1 MLKRSE
7 TQNSSIQTSPP
18 TFLHPLNLTH
28 STHST
33 PKRLRCARKEVE
45 KGVGRP
51 QVVGGKSSMCAM
63 KTGHG
68 SREPVCSLEGAKQ
81 LPRRAAAEP
90 HAFRPRHAA
99 RQWKTGRKGS
109 QIALR
114 STEFLYQVARVVMT
128 ARQRDGLSQQP
139 AASPAASRRRG
150 SRQPGSHTRWQ
161 HPPTHTDVDARVA
174 LPRAGPLSRA
184 QGAENASCR
193 QAVDRQRTVEQA
205 AEPMGAPRRAFDAGR
220 FAARAQ
226 DTDEQAVRGVALVVS
241 AAEDVADA
249 IRPQSRSPRS
259 WRRVRSA

>member
-7 TQNSSIQTSPP
+7 TQNSSTIQTSPP

-45 KGVGRP
+45 KGCGQTTGCGWQEQYVCDEDRP
-51 QVVGGKSSMCAM
+51 RV
-63 KTGHG
+63 
-68 SREPVCSLEGAKQ
+68 REPVCSLEGAKQ

-139 AASPAASRRRG
+139 AASPAASRWRG

-184 QGAENASCR
+184 
-193 QAVDRQRTVEQA
+193 
-205 AEPMGAPRRAFDAGR
+205 
-220 FAARAQ
+220 
-226 DTDEQAVRGVALVVS
+226 
-241 AAEDVADA
+241 
-249 IRPQSRSPRS
+249 
-259 WRRVRSA
+259 

>member
-1 MLKRSE
+1 MCDE
-7 TQNSSIQTSPP
+7 D
-18 TFLHPLNLTH
+18 
-28 STHST
+28 
-33 PKRLRCARKEVE
+33 
-45 KGVGRP
+45 RP
-51 QVVGGKSSMCAM
+51 RV
-63 KTGHG
+63 
-68 SREPVCSLEGAKQ
+68 REPVCSLEGAKQ

-90 HAFRPRHAA
+90 RAFRPRHAA

-109 QIALR
+109 QVALR

-139 AASPAASRRRG
+139 AASPAASRRPG

-193 QAVDRQRTVEQA
+193 QAVDRQRTAEQA
-205 AEPMGAPRRAFDAGR
+205 AEPMGAPRHAFDAGR
-220 FAARAQ
+220 FAASAQ
-226 DTDEQAVRGVALVVS
+226 DTDEQAVRGIALVVS

-249 IRPQSRSPRS
+249 FGFVRSPDRLA
-259 WRRVRSA
+259 VAGDG